1 MRHMCKNSLELKI
14 ITAFISARKL
24 KYDVK
29 HLTLLQSI
37 RSHTTPN
44 HFKLP
49 LGIDGFICI
58 CHTNFEV
65 EKKSGF
71 SSYCC
76 MSVLYILYMCV
87 LFWREKCYICG
98 KIFFRKWNH
107 IMEKDYTA
115 IFPLQILGNEKI
127 LSFVKM

>member
-1 MRHMCKNSLELKI
+1 MCKNSFELKI

-65 EKKSGF
+65 EKKV
-71 SSYCC
+71 
-76 MSVLYILYMCV
+76 VLVRIVVCQYSIY
-87 LFWREKCYICG
+87 YICVYYFDEKNVIYVG
-98 KIFFRKWNH
+98 KFSLENEIILWKRITQPYFRYK
-107 IMEKDYTA
+107 Y
-115 IFPLQILGNEKI
+115 
-127 LSFVKM
+127 